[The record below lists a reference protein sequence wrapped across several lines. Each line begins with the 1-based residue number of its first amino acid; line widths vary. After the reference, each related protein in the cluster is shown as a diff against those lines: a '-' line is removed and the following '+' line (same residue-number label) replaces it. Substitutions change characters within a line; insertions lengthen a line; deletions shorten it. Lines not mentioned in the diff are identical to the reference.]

1 MSLFENDLYQWRET
15 YFVLFE
21 ESTRPQAKAVVDSLR
36 EQDSHYEV
44 SNVVANDAGQLE
56 SLTLR
61 SPEDSSAM
69 DITYVNGDEVT
80 EQREELLNT
89 LAKST
94 LAEGDRDKLNFLGEC
109 DSRFDIYHFEEASFI
124 GGDEGEDDPLD
135 PGALLLVM
143 DCLARLCQ
151 GVGIDPQSGSLM

>member
-15 YFVLFE
+15 YFVLFHK
-21 ESTRPQAKAVVDSLR
+21 STRPQADIVAAAFKQ
-36 EQDSHYEV
+36 QDSHYDV

-56 SLTLR
+56 SLTLK

-69 DITYVNGDEVT
+69 DITFVTGEEVT
-80 EQREELLNT
+80 EQREELLNS

-94 LAEGDRDKLNFLGEC
+94 LGEGDQDKLNFLGDC
-109 DSRFDIYHFEEASFI
+109 DSRFDIYHFEEASFV
-124 GGDEGEDDPLD
+124 GGGGEEDDPLD

-143 DCLARLCQ
+143 DCLVRICD
-151 GVGIDPQSGSLM
+151 GVGVDPQSGSLM

>member
-15 YFVLFE
+15 YFVLFAQ
-21 ESTRPQAKAVVDSLR
+21 STRPQADAVVAALKK
-36 EQDSHYEV
+36 QDSHYELTE
-44 SNVVANDAGQLE
+44 VVASDAGQLE

-69 DITYVNGDEVT
+69 DITFVTGEEVT
-80 EQREELLNT
+80 EQRDELLNT

-94 LAEGDRDKLNFLGEC
+94 LGEGDRAKLNFLGEC

-143 DCLARLCQ
+143 DCLARLCH
-151 GVGIDPQSGSLM
+151 GVGIDPQAGSLM

>member
-15 YFVLFE
+15 YFVLFQQA
-21 ESTRPQAKAVVDSLR
+21 TRPQATAVADALSK
-36 EQDSHYEV
+36 QDSHYEV
-44 SNVVANDAGQLE
+44 TNVVANDAGELE

-61 SPEDSSAM
+61 APEDSSAM
-69 DITYVNGDEVT
+69 DITFLDGDEVI
-80 EQREELLNT
+80 EQRNDTLNA
-89 LAKST
+89 LARST
-94 LAEGDRDKLNFLGEC
+94 LADGDRDKLNFLGDC

-124 GGDEGEDDPLD
+124 AGDDDDPLD

-143 DCLARLCQ
+143 ECLAKLCQ

>member
-1 MSLFENDLYQWRET
+1 MSLFENNMYQWRET
-15 YFVLFE
+15 YFVLF
-21 ESTRPQAKAVVDSLR
+21 TQAARPQADAVATALKK
-36 EQDSHYEV
+36 QDPHYEITDI
-44 SNVVANDAGQLE
+44 VANDAGQLE
-56 SLTLR
+56 SLTIR

-69 DITYVNGDEVT
+69 DITFVTGDEVT

-94 LAEGDRDKLNFLGEC
+94 LRDGDHDKLNFLGEC
-109 DSRFDIYHFEEASFI
+109 DSRYDIYHFEEATFI
-124 GGDEGEDDPLD
+124 GGEEGEDDPLD

-143 DCLARLCQ
+143 DCLARLCH